1 MSNENLEEKLVP
13 EIRFKQYSEFWQ
25 KTKLSEICNIQDGTH
40 ATPTYVE
47 AGVPFFSVD
56 TIINNV
62 PPKFISNEE
71 HEKLIKRCNPK
82 KGDILI
88 SRITG
93 GILGYS
99 KLVDWDY
106 EFSIYVSLALL
117 SSIKINP
124 RYLNQYLKT
133 QYYRK
138 DFLSKSLLIAVP
150 PKINLNDLAKTE
162 IKYPSLEEQEKI
174 AKFLELIDKKIEL
187 LEKKSQLINIEKE
200 YYLNLF
206 FNENTEFNLKSDLK
220 KIKLENILSLQ
231 GGFNF
236 DSKSFDDTANNKVIK
251 IGDIP
256 NNLNLEKFNG
266 NYSKQNSGEKYEV
279 KSGDILIAL
288 SGATF
293 GKSGKVSG
301 NGFAFINQR
310 VAKFNCEQCDS
321 NYIFQLINSSK
332 FKKYL
337 NMLPTSSAQPNISN
351 KDILNYSTFIPEINE
366 QRKIGNLF
374 NKIDNQIELIDKQIY
389 NIKKFKKG
397 LLQKMFV

>member
-1 MSNENLEEKLVP
+1 MK
-13 EIRFKQYSEFWQ
+13 
-25 KTKLSEICNIQDGTH
+25 
-40 ATPTYVE
+40 
-47 AGVPFFSVD
+47 
-56 TIINNV
+56 
-62 PPKFISNEE
+62 
-71 HEKLIKRCNPK
+71 
-82 KGDILI
+82 
-88 SRITG
+88 
-93 GILGYS
+93 
-99 KLVDWDY
+99 
-106 EFSIYVSLALL
+106 
-117 SSIKINP
+117 
-124 RYLNQYLKT
+124 
-133 QYYRK
+133 
-138 DFLSKSLLIAVP
+138 
-150 PKINLNDLAKTE
+150 
-162 IKYPSLEEQEKI
+162 
-174 AKFLELIDKKIEL
+174 
-187 LEKKSQLINIEKE
+187 KKSQLINIEKE

-220 KIKLENILSLQ
+220 KIKLENILSLK